1 MADEDLSNLTDEERE
16 ELANPV
22 IEEEDSDVDIDPAD
36 LLDPPTDL
44 QDAGIED
51 DSGFLETV
59 FDDGD
64 PALAD
69 DADSPVGTGVVR

>member
-1 MADEDLSNLTDEERE
+1 MADQELSNLTEDERE

-22 IEEEDSDVDIDPAD
+22 IEEEDDDVDILPAE
-36 LLDPPTDL
+36 LLKPPTDL
-44 QDAGIED
+44 PDAGIED

-64 PALAD
+64 PEVAD